1 MNREERERCGT
12 ALTFDKKDFTRWLK
26 TLNFHKGEWWAV
38 KSWSPGK
45 TPWLIGDIIDRT
57 RVKVYSSSGYT
68 SYANILDSKLS
79 PMGSWI
85 FIPDIDVFV
94 KEQQAL
100 QQEQQALQQEHFA
113 AQAAADARM
122 MASMQLVNEA
132 RAQQREILQVSPA
145 PRIHRPTVQER
156 SQQIRAD
163 VAVPLWQQFQGRISR
178 PRGR

>member
-26 TLNFHKGEWWAV
+26 TLNFHKGEWWAI

-100 QQEQQALQQEHFA
+100 QRAQFEQLSAMNAAARPTQVPAQEQA
-113 AQAAADARM
+113 AQ
-122 MASMQLVNEA
+122 
-132 RAQQREILQVSPA
+132 ITT
-145 PRIHRPTVQER
+145 RIHRPTVQER